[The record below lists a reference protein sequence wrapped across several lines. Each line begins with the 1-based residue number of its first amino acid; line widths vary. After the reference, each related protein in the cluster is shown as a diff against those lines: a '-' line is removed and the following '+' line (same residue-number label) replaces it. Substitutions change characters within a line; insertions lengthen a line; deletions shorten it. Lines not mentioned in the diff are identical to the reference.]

1 MKRTAGILL
10 GLIVMTTMLC
20 AGLLSAQDQPA
31 DNMQLLKEKMSADKK
46 LLVASNMG
54 LTESE
59 AKGFW
64 PIYDTYQTELD
75 KINERTKR
83 LIADYAGNYETMT
96 DEAAQKLLDEGLAID
111 RDRQKLRESF
121 MPKFRE
127 ILTAKKVARYYQLEN
142 KINSVINYDLAG
154 RIPLVK

>member
-1 MKRTAGILL
+1 
-10 GLIVMTTMLC
+10 MTTMLC

>member
-64 PIYDTYQTELD
+64 PIYDTYHTELD

>member
-1 MKRTAGILL
+1 MKRNAGILL